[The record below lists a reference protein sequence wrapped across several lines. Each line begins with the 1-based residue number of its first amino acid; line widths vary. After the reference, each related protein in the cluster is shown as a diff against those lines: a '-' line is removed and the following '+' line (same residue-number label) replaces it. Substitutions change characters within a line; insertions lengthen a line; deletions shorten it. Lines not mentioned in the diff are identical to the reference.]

1 MKEILKISGL
11 KGGYIPNVNIL
22 QGIDLELH
30 QSEAVGIIGLNGSG
44 KSTLGKAIM
53 NMIPHR
59 EGEIIFKG
67 ESITHLSTSELA
79 RRGIAIMQ
87 QGGQVFR
94 ELSVWDNL
102 QLSIGNKKDK
112 ICISE
117 LKSIIPIW
125 EMPEK
130 ELKSRM
136 ADKLSGGQRHQLALA
151 MALAGE
157 PELLILDEP
166 SAGLSPKAVEEM
178 YGILEVVKRRM
189 KVTIVLIEQNIN
201 KAIGFCDCCLLLEL
215 GKIVN
220 RFADNDVRT
229 VSKIIFKNTFI

>member
-112 ICISE
+112 ACISE

-130 ELKSRM
+130 ELKARM

-166 SAGLSPKAVEEM
+166 SAGVSPKAVEEM
-178 YGILEVVKRRM
+178 YGILEVVRRRM

-201 KAIGFCDCCLLLEL
+201 KAIGFCDCCLLLRQ
-215 GKIVN
+215 GKIVHQ
-220 RFADNDVRT
+220 FVDKDIEEVE
-229 VSKIIFKNTFI
+229 SIMFKK

>member
-1 MKEILKISGL
+1 MTEIFKISGL

-22 QGIDLELH
+22 RGIDLELH
-30 QSEAVGIIGLNGSG
+30 QGEAVGIIGLNGSG

-53 NMIPHR
+53 NMIPYR
-59 EGEIIFKG
+59 EGEIIFNG
-67 ESITHLSTSELA
+67 ESITHFSTSELA
-79 RRGIAIMQ
+79 WRGIAIMQ

-102 QLSIGNKKDK
+102 QLSIGNKKNK
-112 ICISE
+112 ACISE
-117 LKSIIPIW
+117 LKSMIPIW
-125 EMPEK
+125 KMPEK

-151 MALAGE
+151 MALAGG

-178 YGILEVVKRRM
+178 YEILEVVRWRM
-189 KVTIVLIEQNIN
+189 KVTVVLIEQNIN
-201 KAIGFCDCCLLLEL
+201 MAIGYCDRCLLLEQ
-215 GKIVN
+215 GKIVHQ
-220 RFADNDVRT
+220 FEDKSIKEVEC
-229 VSKIIFKNTFI
+229 VMFKK

>member
-112 ICISE
+112 ACISE

-125 EMPEK
+125 EMSEK

-178 YGILEVVKRRM
+178 YGILEAVRRRM

-201 KAIGFCDCCLLLEL
+201 KAIGFCDCCLLLKQ
-215 GKIVN
+215 GK
-220 RFADNDVRT
+220 A
-229 VSKIIFKNTFI
+229 VSLFESKDILEIKKIMFEK